1 MLVRRLACLLVVP
14 LALACTAPNARADGL
29 GDALDLV
36 PDDAVAWAV
45 VPSLSSLNADLSDL
59 IDRAD
64 RPELAVA
71 GRPVDV
77 MVSQFGVAAGFDER
91 GAFAIWS
98 PTIDDLLLGAGTV
111 AVPVESAE
119 RFLDANFDPE
129 PAGGDGAYRRSD
141 GTLLFARVVDRH
153 VLLAP
158 RRDLVDGWKPSNGGE
173 RRLVDSFGETAVSD
187 MRDHDALLRISGA
200 AMAAA
205 ERFASEQVPEDD
217 GDGGFGASMP
227 IDPTI
232 LTARFREAAGG
243 AEDIV
248 VGLEFDALAIGIRGW
263 TTYSEGSLAARAAAS
278 ARPTTAPLGSLPS
291 GPYYMAMGV
300 DLAGLGG
307 AMAARVILEIVGD
320 DFGDLSE
327 LTAMGDIV
335 EGIAFSMRPSKLGVA
350 MGGILNDAGVVIRTD
365 DPARVAAMVARG
377 VEALDGVEGAIER
390 DASFESAVKQR
401 SGTVADEIT
410 VKAEI
415 APEQLRE
422 PGSRV
427 GDASIELTATRMV
440 FGPRGWLGL
449 GRAAGP
455 GYVMTFSRRPD
466 VFGRY
471 SDAKGLQDDP
481 VISSM
486 GSWMPRN
493 PSVQAFIDVGRLA
506 GLARQVAGLV
516 PGGEGLVPAL
526 DDTMPPI
533 GFGLALVAAEAN
545 TARVEWGLV
554 VPSEIVGA
562 AAGIGMERMLTP
574 AGAQGGGER

>member
-1 MLVRRLACLLVVP
+1 MLVRRFACLFVAP
-14 LALACTAPNARADGL
+14 LALAGTIPGARADGL
-29 GDALDLV
+29 EAALNLV
-36 PDDAVAWAV
+36 PDQAVAWAV

-91 GAFAIWS
+91 GSFAIWS

-141 GTLLFARVVDRH
+141 GTLLFARVLERH

-158 RRDLVDGWKPSNGGE
+158 RRDLVDGWKPAAGGSG
-173 RRLVDSFGETAVSD
+173 RLVDSFGQEAFAD
-187 MRDHDALLRISGA
+187 MRDHDTLLRISGA
-200 AMAAA
+200 AMAAM
-205 ERFASEQVPEDD
+205 EQFANEQIPE
-217 GDGGFGASMP
+217 GGGEDRIGAAMP
-227 IDPTI
+227 IDPTV
-232 LTARFREAAGG
+232 LTARFREVAGG

-248 VGLEFDALAIGIRGW
+248 VGLEFDALAFGIRGW
-263 TTYSEGSLAARAAAS
+263 TTYAEGSLAARAAAA
-278 ARPTTAPLGSLPS
+278 ARPATAPLGGLPS

-307 AMAARVILEIVGD
+307 AMAARVIQEIVGD
-320 DFGDLSE
+320 DFGDLAE
-327 LTAMGDIV
+327 LTAMGDVI
-335 EGIAFSMRPSKLGVA
+335 EGVAFSMRPSKLGVA

-365 DPARVAAMVARG
+365 DPAKVAAMVARG

-427 GDASIELTATRMV
+427 GDASIELTATRMM

-449 GRAAGP
+449 GTAAGP

-466 VFGRY
+466 VLGRY
-471 SDAKGLQDDP
+471 RDAEGLQDDP

-486 GSWMPRN
+486 SSWMPRN
-493 PSVQAFIDVGRLA
+493 PSMQAFIDVGRLA

-516 PGGEGLVPAL
+516 PGAEGLIPAL

-533 GFGLALVAAEAN
+533 GFGLALVATDAK

-562 AAGIGMERMLTP
+562 AAGIGMERMFNP
-574 AGAQGGGER
+574 ANAQGGGDR